1 MNLEVFIELFLI
13 GLLMYLKILKLI
25 EFNVNFFYSVI

>member
-25 EFNVNFFYSVI
+25 EVNVNFFYSVI